1 MESSIGRW
9 LPAVLMGTSGL
20 HRAQPR
26 PHPWG
31 FATDFSWG
39 QNFILFGTSQET
51 TVCHASERRISHP
64 DGATE
69 GISEE
74 LWGFVCLFVFSIW
87 DCNFILALQTSGRS
101 CLLRWGAVLA
111 SLHTGLNKQ
120 P

>member
-74 LWGFVCLFVFSIW
+74 LWGFVCLFLVYGIAISFWLSRH
-87 DCNFILALQTSGRS
+87 QEE
-101 CLLRWGAVLA
+101 AVCYGG
-111 SLHTGLNKQ
+111 GLCWRHCTRG
-120 P
+120 